1 MKTEV
6 ISNITK
12 DMEDS
17 PNDYQLNKLKESL
30 IINFEGVEFII
41 KTDELTTKQQEELA
55 ENKNMID
62 SFISTKQVEGCSE
75 RTIKYYKEIIEKF
88 VNNFDKSIKQISTNE
103 IRNYLANYKENS
115 SCGSTTIDNIRRVLS
130 SFFSWLEDED
140 YIIKSP
146 VRRIHKIKTTLVV
159 KEVLIDENLVRLRDE
174 CENIRDLSLIE
185 LLIST
190 GMRVGELFNL
200 NISSLNFEDRSCIVL
215 GKGNKE
221 REVYFDA
228 KTKLHLKEYISK
240 RNDSNEALFVS
251 MREPHQRLSI
261 SGIELIIRTLG
272 INSNINKVH
281 PHKFRRTLATMAID
295 KDMPIEQV
303 KKLLGH
309 VKIETTMNYALV
321 NQSNV
326 KISHRRYIA

>member
-17 PNDYQLNKLKESL
+17 LTDYQLNKLKESL

-41 KTDELTTKQQEELA
+41 KTDELKHQEELD
-55 ENKNMID
+55 ENKSMID
-62 SFISTKQVEGCSE
+62 SFISSKQVEGCSE

-88 VNNFDKSIKQISTNE
+88 VNSFDKSIKQISTNE
-103 IRNYLANYKENS
+103 IRNYLSNYKENS

-146 VRRIHKIKTTLVV
+146 VRRIHKIKTAVVV
-159 KEVLIDENLVRLRDE
+159 KEVLTDENLERLRDE

-190 GMRVGELFNL
+190 GMRVGELVNL
-200 NISSLNFEDRSCIVL
+200 NINSLNFEDRSCIVL

-240 RNDSNEALFVS
+240 RNDSNDALFVS

-295 KDMPIEQV
+295 KGMPVEQV
-303 KKLLGH
+303 QKLLGH

>member
-6 ISNITK
+6 ISSITK

-17 PNDYQLNKLKESL
+17 LTDYQLNKLKESL

-41 KTDELTTKQQEELA
+41 KTDELKHQEELD

-62 SFISTKQVEGCSE
+62 SFISSKQVEGCSE
-75 RTIKYYKEIIEKF
+75 QTIRYYKEIIEKF
-88 VNNFDKSIKQISTNE
+88 VNSFDKSIKQITTNE
-103 IRNYLANYKENS
+103 IRNYLSNYKDNS

-146 VRRIHKIKTTLVV
+146 VRRIHKIKTAVVV
-159 KEVLIDENLVRLRDE
+159 KEVLTDENLERLRDE

-190 GMRVGELFNL
+190 GMRVGELVNL
-200 NISSLNFEDRSCIVL
+200 NINSLNFEDRSCIVL

-240 RNDSNEALFVS
+240 RNDSNDALFVS
-251 MREPHQRLSI
+251 MGEPYQRLSI

-295 KDMPIEQV
+295 KGMPVEQV
-303 KKLLGH
+303 QKLLGH

>member
-6 ISNITK
+6 ISSITK

-17 PNDYQLNKLKESL
+17 LTDYQLNKLKESL
-30 IINFEGVEFII
+30 IINFERVEFII
-41 KTDELTTKQQEELA
+41 KTDELEHQKELD
-55 ENKNMID
+55 ENKDMIN
-62 SFISTKQVEGCSE
+62 SFISSKQVEGCSE

-88 VNNFDKSIKQISTNE
+88 VNDFDKSIKQISTNE
-103 IRNYLANYKENS
+103 IRNYLSEYKDNS

-140 YIIKSP
+140 YIMKSP
-146 VRRIHKIKTTLVV
+146 VRRIHKIKTAVV
-159 KEVLIDENLVRLRDE
+159 IKEVLTDENLERLRDE
-174 CENIRDLSLIE
+174 CENIRDLSLVE

-190 GMRVGELFNL
+190 GMRVGELVNL
-200 NISSLNFEDRSCIVL
+200 NINSINFEDRSCIVL

-240 RNDSNEALFVS
+240 RNDSNNALFVS

-272 INSNINKVH
+272 INSNISKVH

-295 KDMPIEQV
+295 KGMPVEQV
-303 KKLLGH
+303 QKLLGH
-309 VKIETTMNYALV
+309 VKIETTMHYALV

-326 KISHRRYIA
+326 KMSHRRFIA

>member
-17 PNDYQLNKLKESL
+17 LTDYQLNKLKESL

-41 KTDELTTKQQEELA
+41 KTDELKHQEELD

-62 SFISTKQVEGCSE
+62 SFISSKQVEGCSE

-88 VNNFDKSIKQISTNE
+88 VNSFDKSIKQISTNE
-103 IRNYLANYKENS
+103 IRNYLSNYKDNS
-115 SCGSTTIDNIRRVLS
+115 SCGATTIDNIRRVLS

-140 YIIKSP
+140 YIMKSP
-146 VRRIHKIKTTLVV
+146 VRRIHKIKTAVVV
-159 KEVLIDENLVRLRDE
+159 KEVLTDENLERLRDE

-190 GMRVGELFNL
+190 GMRVGELVNL
-200 NISSLNFEDRSCIVL
+200 NINSLNFEDRSCIVL

-240 RNDSNEALFVS
+240 RNDSNDALFVS

-295 KDMPIEQV
+295 KGMPVEQV
-303 KKLLGH
+303 QKLLGH

>member
-17 PNDYQLNKLKESL
+17 LTDYQLNKLKESL

-41 KTDELTTKQQEELA
+41 KTDELKHQEELD

-62 SFISTKQVEGCSE
+62 SFISSKQVEGCSE

-88 VNNFDKSIKQISTNE
+88 VNSFDKSIKQISTNE
-103 IRNYLANYKENS
+103 IRNYLSNYKDNS

-146 VRRIHKIKTTLVV
+146 VRRIHKIKTAVVV
-159 KEVLIDENLVRLRDE
+159 KEVLTDENLEKLRDE

-190 GMRVGELFNL
+190 GMRVGELVNL
-200 NISSLNFEDRSCIVL
+200 NINSLNFEDRSCIVL

-240 RNDSNEALFVS
+240 RNDSNDALFVS
-251 MREPHQRLSI
+251 MSEPHQRLSI

-272 INSNINKVH
+272 VNSNINKVH

-295 KDMPIEQV
+295 KGMPVEQV
-303 KKLLGH
+303 QKLLGH

>member
-1 MKTEV
+1 MKMDV
-6 ISNITK
+6 ILNITK

-17 PNDYQLNKLKESL
+17 LTDYQLNKLKESL
-30 IINFEGVEFII
+30 IINFEKLDFIM
-41 KTDELTTKQQEELA
+41 KTDDLKHQEELD
-55 ENKNMID
+55 ENTSMIE
-62 SFISTKQVEGCSE
+62 SFISSKQIEGCSD
-75 RTIKYYKEIIEKF
+75 RTIKYYKEIIDKF
-88 VNNFDKSIKQISTNE
+88 NDSFDKSIKKITTEE
-103 IRNYLANYKENS
+103 IRSYLSNYKEMS
-115 SCGSTTIDNIRRVLS
+115 TCGSTTIDNIRRVLS

-146 VRRIHKIKTTLVV
+146 IRRIHRIKTPTTV
-159 KEVLIDENLVRLRDE
+159 KEVLTDENLEKLRDE

-190 GMRVGELFNL
+190 GMRVGELVNL
-200 NISSLNFEDRSCIVL
+200 NISNLNFEDRSCIVL

-240 RNDSNEALFVS
+240 RSDTNDALFVS
-251 MREPHQRLSI
+251 LREPHQRLSI
-261 SGIELIIRTLG
+261 SGIELIVRNLG
-272 INSNINKVH
+272 VNTNINKVH

-295 KDMPIEQV
+295 KGMPVEQV
-303 KKLLGH
+303 QKLLGH
-309 VKIETTMNYALV
+309 VKIETTMHYAMV

>member
-17 PNDYQLNKLKESL
+17 LTDYQLNKLKESL

-41 KTDELTTKQQEELA
+41 KTDELKHQEELD
-55 ENKNMID
+55 ENKKMID
-62 SFISTKQVEGCSE
+62 SFISSKQVEGCSG
-75 RTIKYYKEIIEKF
+75 RTVKYYKEIIEKF
-88 VNNFDKSIKQISTNE
+88 VNNFDKGIKQISTNE
-103 IRNYLANYKENS
+103 IRNYLSNYKENS

-146 VRRIHKIKTTLVV
+146 VRRIHKIKTALVV
-159 KEVLIDENLVRLRDE
+159 KEVLTDENLERLRDE

-190 GMRVGELFNL
+190 GMRVGELVNL
-200 NISSLNFEDRSCIVL
+200 NITSLNFEERSCIVL

-240 RNDSNEALFVS
+240 RNDTNNALFVS

-295 KDMPIEQV
+295 KGMPVEQV
-303 KKLLGH
+303 QKLLGH
-309 VKIETTMNYALV
+309 VKIETTMHYALV
-321 NQSNV
+321 NQNNV
-326 KISHRRYIA
+326 KISHRRFIA

>member
-1 MKTEV
+1 MKMDV
-6 ISNITK
+6 ILNITK

-17 PNDYQLNKLKESL
+17 LTDYQLNKLKESL
-30 IINFEGVEFII
+30 IINFEKLDFIM
-41 KTDELTTKQQEELA
+41 KTDDLKHQKELD
-55 ENKNMID
+55 ENTSMIE
-62 SFISTKQVEGCSE
+62 SFISSKQIEGCSD
-75 RTIKYYKEIIEKF
+75 RTIKYYKEIIDKF
-88 VNNFDKSIKQISTNE
+88 NDSFDKSIKKITTEE
-103 IRNYLANYKENS
+103 IRSYLSNYKEMS
-115 SCGSTTIDNIRRVLS
+115 TCGSTTIDNIRRVLS

-146 VRRIHKIKTTLVV
+146 IRRIHRIKTPTTV
-159 KEVLIDENLVRLRDE
+159 KEVLTDENLEKLRDE

-190 GMRVGELFNL
+190 GMRVGELVNL
-200 NISSLNFEDRSCIVL
+200 NISNLNFEDRSCIVL

-240 RNDSNEALFVS
+240 RNDTNDALFVS
-251 MREPHQRLSI
+251 LREPHQRLSI
-261 SGIELIIRTLG
+261 SGIELIVRNLG
-272 INSNINKVH
+272 VNTNINKVH

-295 KDMPIEQV
+295 KGMPVEQV
-303 KKLLGH
+303 QKLLGH
-309 VKIETTMNYALV
+309 VKIETTMHYAMV

-326 KISHRRYIA
+326 KISHRKYIA

>member
-1 MKTEV
+1 MKMDV
-6 ISNITK
+6 ILNITK

-17 PNDYQLNKLKESL
+17 LTDYQLNKLKESL
-30 IINFEGVEFII
+30 IINFEKLDFIM
-41 KTDELTTKQQEELA
+41 KTDDLKHQEELD
-55 ENKNMID
+55 ENISMIE
-62 SFISTKQVEGCSE
+62 SFISSKQIEGCSD
-75 RTIKYYKEIIEKF
+75 RTIKYYKEIIDKF
-88 VNNFDKSIKQISTNE
+88 NDSFDKSIKKITTEE
-103 IRNYLANYKENS
+103 IRSYLSNYKEIS
-115 SCGSTTIDNIRRVLS
+115 TCGSTTIDNIRRVLS

-146 VRRIHKIKTTLVV
+146 IRRIHRIKTPTTV
-159 KEVLIDENLVRLRDE
+159 KEVLTDENLEKLRDE

-190 GMRVGELFNL
+190 GMRVGELVNL
-200 NISSLNFEDRSCIVL
+200 NISNLNFEDRSCIVL

-240 RNDSNEALFVS
+240 RNDTNDALFVS
-251 MREPHQRLSI
+251 LREPHQRLSI
-261 SGIELIIRTLG
+261 SGIELIVRNLG
-272 INSNINKVH
+272 VNTNINKVH

-295 KDMPIEQV
+295 KGMPVEQV
-303 KKLLGH
+303 QKLLGH
-309 VKIETTMNYALV
+309 VKIETTMHYAMV

>member
-6 ISNITK
+6 ISSITK

-17 PNDYQLNKLKESL
+17 LTDYQLNKLKESL
-30 IINFEGVEFII
+30 IINFERVEFII
-41 KTDELTTKQQEELA
+41 KTDELKHQKELD
-55 ENKNMID
+55 ENKNMIN
-62 SFISTKQVEGCSE
+62 SFISSKQVEGCSE
-75 RTIKYYKEIIEKF
+75 RIIKYYKEIIEKF
-88 VNNFDKSIKQISTNE
+88 VNDFDKSIKQISTNE
-103 IRNYLANYKENS
+103 IRNYLSDYKDNS

-140 YIIKSP
+140 YIMKSP
-146 VRRIHKIKTTLVV
+146 VRRIHKIKTAVVV
-159 KEVLIDENLVRLRDE
+159 KEVLTDENLERLRDE
-174 CENIRDLSLIE
+174 CENIRDLSLVE

-190 GMRVGELFNL
+190 GMRVGELVNL
-200 NISSLNFEDRSCIVL
+200 NINSINFEDRSCIVL

-240 RNDSNEALFVS
+240 RNDSNDALFVS

-295 KDMPIEQV
+295 KGMPVEQV
-303 KKLLGH
+303 QKLLGH
-309 VKIETTMNYALV
+309 VKIETTMHYALV

>member
-17 PNDYQLNKLKESL
+17 LTDYQLNKLKESL
-30 IINFEGVEFII
+30 IINFEMVEFII
-41 KTDELTTKQQEELA
+41 KTDELKHQEELD
-55 ENKNMID
+55 ENKNMIN
-62 SFISTKQVEGCSE
+62 SFISSKQVEGCSE

-103 IRNYLANYKENS
+103 IRNYLSNYKDNS

-146 VRRIHKIKTTLVV
+146 VRRIHKIKTAVVV
-159 KEVLIDENLVRLRDE
+159 KEVLTDENLERLRDE

-190 GMRVGELFNL
+190 GMRVGELVNL
-200 NISSLNFEDRSCIVL
+200 NINSLNFEDRSCIVL

-240 RNDSNEALFVS
+240 RNDSNDALFVS
-251 MREPHQRLSI
+251 MKEPHQRLSI

-295 KDMPIEQV
+295 KGMPVEQV
-303 KKLLGH
+303 QKLLGH

>member
-1 MKTEV
+1 MKTDV

-17 PNDYQLNKLKESL
+17 LTDYQLNKLKESL
-30 IINFEGVEFII
+30 IINFEGVEFIV
-41 KTDELTTKQQEELA
+41 KTDELKHKEELD

-62 SFISTKQVEGCSE
+62 SFISSKQVEGCSE

-88 VNNFDKSIKQISTNE
+88 VNNFDKSIKQISTND
-103 IRNYLANYKENS
+103 IRNYLSNYKDNS

-146 VRRIHKIKTTLVV
+146 VRRIHKIKTAVVV
-159 KEVLIDENLVRLRDE
+159 KEVLTDENLEKLRDE

-190 GMRVGELFNL
+190 GMRVGELVNL
-200 NISSLNFEDRSCIVL
+200 NINSLNFEDRSCIVL

-251 MREPHQRLSI
+251 MKEPHQRLSI

-295 KDMPIEQV
+295 KGMPVEQV
-303 KKLLGH
+303 QKLLGH
-309 VKIETTMNYALV
+309 VKIETTMHYALV

>member
-1 MKTEV
+1 MKMDV
-6 ISNITK
+6 ILNITK

-17 PNDYQLNKLKESL
+17 LTDYQLNKLKESL
-30 IINFEGVEFII
+30 IINFEKLEFII
-41 KTDELTTKQQEELA
+41 KTDDLKHQEELD
-55 ENKNMID
+55 ENISMIE
-62 SFISTKQVEGCSE
+62 SFISSKQIEGCSD
-75 RTIKYYKEIIEKF
+75 RTIKYYKEIIDKF
-88 VNNFDKSIKQISTNE
+88 NDSFDKSIKKITTEE
-103 IRNYLANYKENS
+103 IRSYLSNYKEIS
-115 SCGSTTIDNIRRVLS
+115 TCGSTTIDNIRRVLS

-146 VRRIHKIKTTLVV
+146 IRRIHRIKTPTTV
-159 KEVLIDENLVRLRDE
+159 KEVLTDENLEKLRDE

-190 GMRVGELFNL
+190 GMRVGELVNL
-200 NISSLNFEDRSCIVL
+200 NISNLNFEDRSCIVL

-240 RNDSNEALFVS
+240 RNDTNDALFVS
-251 MREPHQRLSI
+251 LREPHQRLSI
-261 SGIELIIRTLG
+261 SGIELIVRNLG
-272 INSNINKVH
+272 VNTNINKVH

-295 KDMPIEQV
+295 KGMPVEQV
-303 KKLLGH
+303 QKLLGH
-309 VKIETTMNYALV
+309 VKIETTMHYAMV

>member
-17 PNDYQLNKLKESL
+17 LTDYQLNKLKESL

-41 KTDELTTKQQEELA
+41 KTDELKHQEELDK
-55 ENKNMID
+55 NKNMID
-62 SFISTKQVEGCSE
+62 SFISSKQVEGCSE

-88 VNNFDKSIKQISTNE
+88 VNSFDKSIKQISTNE
-103 IRNYLANYKENS
+103 IRNYLSNYKDNS

-130 SFFSWLEDED
+130 SFFSWLADED

-146 VRRIHKIKTTLVV
+146 VRRIHKIKTAVVV
-159 KEVLIDENLVRLRDE
+159 KEILTDENLERLRDE

-190 GMRVGELFNL
+190 GMRVEELVNL

-240 RNDSNEALFVS
+240 RNDSNDALFVS

-295 KDMPIEQV
+295 KGMPVEQV
-303 KKLLGH
+303 QKLLGH

>member
-17 PNDYQLNKLKESL
+17 LTDYQLNKLKESL
-30 IINFEGVEFII
+30 IINFERVEFII
-41 KTDELTTKQQEELA
+41 KTDEIKHQEELE
-55 ENKNMID
+55 ENKKMID
-62 SFISTKQVEGCSE
+62 SFISSKQVEGCSD

-88 VNNFDKSIKQISTNE
+88 VNDFDKSIKQISTNE
-103 IRNYLANYKENS
+103 IRNYLSNYKDNS

-146 VRRIHKIKTTLVV
+146 VRRIHKIKTAIVV
-159 KEVLIDENLVRLRDE
+159 KEVLTDENLERLRDE

-190 GMRVGELFNL
+190 GMRVGELVNL

-228 KTKLHLKEYISK
+228 KTKLHLKEYIAK

-272 INSNINKVH
+272 LNSNINKVH

-295 KDMPIEQV
+295 KGMPVEQV
-303 KKLLGH
+303 QKLLGH
-309 VKIETTMNYALV
+309 VKIETTMHYALV

-326 KISHRRYIA
+326 KISHRRFIA

>member
-17 PNDYQLNKLKESL
+17 LTDYQLNKLKESL

-41 KTDELTTKQQEELA
+41 KTDELKHQEELD

-62 SFISTKQVEGCSE
+62 SFISSKQVEGCSE

-88 VNNFDKSIKQISTNE
+88 VNSFDKSIKQISTNE
-103 IRNYLANYKENS
+103 IRNYLSNYKDNS
-115 SCGSTTIDNIRRVLS
+115 FCGSTTIDNIRRVLS

-146 VRRIHKIKTTLVV
+146 VRRIHKIKTAVVV
-159 KEVLIDENLVRLRDE
+159 KEVLTDENLERLRDE

-190 GMRVGELFNL
+190 GMRVGELVNL
-200 NISSLNFEDRSCIVL
+200 NINSLNFEDRSCIVL

-240 RNDSNEALFVS
+240 RNDSNDALFVS

-295 KDMPIEQV
+295 KGMPVEQV
-303 KKLLGH
+303 QKLLGH

>member
-6 ISNITK
+6 ISSITK

-17 PNDYQLNKLKESL
+17 LTDYQLNKLKESL

-41 KTDELTTKQQEELA
+41 KTDELKHQEELD

-62 SFISTKQVEGCSE
+62 SFISSKQVEDCSE
-75 RTIKYYKEIIEKF
+75 QTIRYYKEIIEKF
-88 VNNFDKSIKQISTNE
+88 VNSFDKSIKQITTNE
-103 IRNYLANYKENS
+103 IRNYLSNYKDNS

-146 VRRIHKIKTTLVV
+146 VRRIHKIKTAVVV
-159 KEVLIDENLVRLRDE
+159 KEVLTDENLERLRDE

-190 GMRVGELFNL
+190 GMRVGELVNL
-200 NISSLNFEDRSCIVL
+200 NINSLNFEDRSCIVL

-240 RNDSNEALFVS
+240 RNDSNDALFVS

-295 KDMPIEQV
+295 KGMPVEQV
-303 KKLLGH
+303 QKLLGH

>member
-1 MKTEV
+1 MKMDV
-6 ISNITK
+6 ILNITK

-17 PNDYQLNKLKESL
+17 LTDYQLNKLKESL
-30 IINFEGVEFII
+30 IINFEKLDFIM
-41 KTDELTTKQQEELA
+41 KTDDLKHQEELD
-55 ENKNMID
+55 ENTSMIE
-62 SFISTKQVEGCSE
+62 SFISSKQIEGCSD
-75 RTIKYYKEIIEKF
+75 RTIKYYKEIIDKF
-88 VNNFDKSIKQISTNE
+88 NDSFDKSIKKITTEE
-103 IRNYLANYKENS
+103 IRSYLSNYKEIS
-115 SCGSTTIDNIRRVLS
+115 TCGSTTIDNIRRVLS

-146 VRRIHKIKTTLVV
+146 IRRIHRIKTPTTV
-159 KEVLIDENLVRLRDE
+159 KEVLTDENLEKLRDE

-185 LLIST
+185 LRIST
-190 GMRVGELFNL
+190 GMRVGELVNL
-200 NISSLNFEDRSCIVL
+200 NISNLNFEDRSCIVL

-240 RNDSNEALFVS
+240 RNDTNDALFVS
-251 MREPHQRLSI
+251 LREPHQRLSI
-261 SGIELIIRTLG
+261 SGIELIVRNLG
-272 INSNINKVH
+272 VNTNINKVH

-295 KDMPIEQV
+295 KGMPVEQV
-303 KKLLGH
+303 QKLLGH
-309 VKIETTMNYALV
+309 VKIETTMHYAMV

>member
-17 PNDYQLNKLKESL
+17 LTDYQLNKLKESL

-41 KTDELTTKQQEELA
+41 KTDELKHQEELD
-55 ENKNMID
+55 ENKSMID
-62 SFISTKQVEGCSE
+62 SFISSKQVEGCSE

-88 VNNFDKSIKQISTNE
+88 VNSFDKSIKQISTNE
-103 IRNYLANYKENS
+103 IRNYLSNYKDNS

-146 VRRIHKIKTTLVV
+146 VRRIHKIKTAVVV
-159 KEVLIDENLVRLRDE
+159 KEVLTDENLERLRDE
-174 CENIRDLSLIE
+174 CENIRDLSIIE

-190 GMRVGELFNL
+190 GMRVGELVNL
-200 NISSLNFEDRSCIVL
+200 NINSLNFEDRSCIVL

-240 RNDSNEALFVS
+240 RNDSNDALFVS

-295 KDMPIEQV
+295 KGMPVEQV
-303 KKLLGH
+303 QKLLGH

>member
-1 MKTEV
+1 MKMDV
-6 ISNITK
+6 ILNITK

-17 PNDYQLNKLKESL
+17 LTDYQLNKLKESL
-30 IINFEGVEFII
+30 IINFKKLEFII
-41 KTDELTTKQQEELA
+41 KTDDLKHQEELD
-55 ENKNMID
+55 ENTSMIE
-62 SFISTKQVEGCSE
+62 SFISSKQIEGCSD
-75 RTIKYYKEIIEKF
+75 RTIKYYKEIIDKF
-88 VNNFDKSIKQISTNE
+88 NNSFDKSIKKITTEE
-103 IRNYLANYKENS
+103 IRSYLSNYKEMS
-115 SCGSTTIDNIRRVLS
+115 TCGSTTIDNIRRVLS

-146 VRRIHKIKTTLVV
+146 IRRIHRIKTPTTV
-159 KEVLIDENLVRLRDE
+159 KEVLTDENLEKLRDE

-190 GMRVGELFNL
+190 GMRVGELVNL
-200 NISSLNFEDRSCIVL
+200 NISNLNFEDRSCIVL

-240 RNDSNEALFVS
+240 RNDTNDALFVS
-251 MREPHQRLSI
+251 LREPHQRLSI
-261 SGIELIIRTLG
+261 SGIELIVRNLG
-272 INSNINKVH
+272 VNTNINKVH

-295 KDMPIEQV
+295 KGMPVEQV
-303 KKLLGH
+303 QKLLGH
-309 VKIETTMNYALV
+309 VKIETTMHYAMV

-326 KISHRRYIA
+326 KLSHRRYIA

>member
-6 ISNITK
+6 IFNITK

-17 PNDYQLNKLKESL
+17 LTDYQLNKLKESL

-41 KTDELTTKQQEELA
+41 KTDELKHQEELD
-55 ENKNMID
+55 ENKRMID
-62 SFISTKQVEGCSE
+62 SFISSKQVEGCSD
-75 RTIKYYKEIIEKF
+75 RTIKYYREIIERF
-88 VNNFDKSIKQISTNE
+88 IDSFNKSIKQISTDE
-103 IRNYLANYKENS
+103 IRTYLSNYKVNS
-115 SCGSTTIDNIRRVLS
+115 SCGSITIDNIRRVLS

-146 VRRIHKIKTTLVV
+146 VRRIHKIKTAIVV
-159 KEVLIDENLVRLRDE
+159 KEVLTDENLERLRDE

-190 GMRVGELFNL
+190 GMRVGELVNL
-200 NISSLNFEDRSCIVL
+200 NISNLNFEDRSCIVL

-228 KTKLHLKEYISK
+228 KTKLHLKQYIAK
-240 RNDSNEALFVS
+240 RNDSNDALFVS
-251 MREPHQRLSI
+251 LREPHQRLSI

-272 INSNINKVH
+272 INSNINNVQ

-295 KDMPIEQV
+295 KGMPVEQV
-303 KKLLGH
+303 QKLLGH
-309 VKIETTMNYALV
+309 VKIETTMHYALV

-326 KISHRRYIA
+326 KISHRRFIA

>member
-1 MKTEV
+1 MKMDV
-6 ISNITK
+6 ILNITK

-17 PNDYQLNKLKESL
+17 LTDYQLNKLKESL
-30 IINFEGVEFII
+30 IINFEKLDFIM
-41 KTDELTTKQQEELA
+41 KTDELKHQEELD
-55 ENKNMID
+55 ENTSMIE
-62 SFISTKQVEGCSE
+62 SFISSKQIEGCSD
-75 RTIKYYKEIIEKF
+75 RTIKYYKEIIDKF
-88 VNNFDKSIKQISTNE
+88 NDSFDKSIKKITTEE
-103 IRNYLANYKENS
+103 IRSYLSNYKEIS
-115 SCGSTTIDNIRRVLS
+115 TCGSTTIDNIRRVLS

-146 VRRIHKIKTTLVV
+146 IRRIHRIKTPTTV
-159 KEVLIDENLVRLRDE
+159 KEVLTDENLEKLRDE

-190 GMRVGELFNL
+190 GMRVGELVNL
-200 NISSLNFEDRSCIVL
+200 NISNLNFEDRSCIVL

-240 RNDSNEALFVS
+240 RNDNNDALFVS
-251 MREPHQRLSI
+251 LREPHQRLSI
-261 SGIELIIRTLG
+261 SGIELIVRNLG
-272 INSNINKVH
+272 VNTNINKVH

-295 KDMPIEQV
+295 KGMPVEQV
-303 KKLLGH
+303 QKLLGH
-309 VKIETTMNYALV
+309 VKIETTMHYAMV

>member
-17 PNDYQLNKLKESL
+17 LTDYQLNKLKESL
-30 IINFEGVEFII
+30 IINFERVEFII
-41 KTDELTTKQQEELA
+41 KTDEIKHQEELE
-55 ENKNMID
+55 ENKKMID
-62 SFISTKQVEGCSE
+62 SFISSKQVEGCSD

-88 VNNFDKSIKQISTNE
+88 VNDFDKSIKQISTNE
-103 IRNYLANYKENS
+103 IRNYLSNYKDNS

-146 VRRIHKIKTTLVV
+146 VRRIHKIKTAIVV
-159 KEVLIDENLVRLRDE
+159 KEVLTDENLERLRDE

-190 GMRVGELFNL
+190 GMRVGELVNL
-200 NISSLNFEDRSCIVL
+200 NINSLNFEDRSCIVL

-228 KTKLHLKEYISK
+228 KTKLHLKEYIAK

-272 INSNINKVH
+272 MNSNINKVH

-295 KDMPIEQV
+295 KGMPVEQV
-303 KKLLGH
+303 QKLLGH
-309 VKIETTMNYALV
+309 VKIETTMHYALV

-326 KISHRRYIA
+326 KISHRRFIA

>member
-17 PNDYQLNKLKESL
+17 LTDYQLNKLRESL

-41 KTDELTTKQQEELA
+41 KTDELKHQEELD

-62 SFISTKQVEGCSE
+62 SFISSKQVEGCSE

-88 VNNFDKSIKQISTNE
+88 VNSFDKSIKQISTNE
-103 IRNYLANYKENS
+103 IRNYLSNYKENS

-146 VRRIHKIKTTLVV
+146 VRRIHKIKTAVVV
-159 KEVLIDENLVRLRDE
+159 KEVLTDENLERLRDE

-190 GMRVGELFNL
+190 GMRVGELVNL
-200 NISSLNFEDRSCIVL
+200 NINSLNFEDRSCIVL

-240 RNDSNEALFVS
+240 RNDSNDALFVS

-295 KDMPIEQV
+295 KGMPVEQV
-303 KKLLGH
+303 QKLLGH

>member
-6 ISNITK
+6 ISSITK

-17 PNDYQLNKLKESL
+17 LTDYQLNKLKESL
-30 IINFEGVEFII
+30 IINFERVEFII
-41 KTDELTTKQQEELA
+41 KTDELKHQKELD
-55 ENKNMID
+55 ENKNMIN
-62 SFISTKQVEGCSE
+62 SFISSKQVEGCSE

-88 VNNFDKSIKQISTNE
+88 VNDFDKSIKQISTNE
-103 IRNYLANYKENS
+103 IRNYLSDYKDNS

-140 YIIKSP
+140 HIMKSP
-146 VRRIHKIKTTLVV
+146 VRRIHKIKTAVVV
-159 KEVLIDENLVRLRDE
+159 KEVLTDENLERLRDE
-174 CENIRDLSLIE
+174 CENIRDLSLVE

-190 GMRVGELFNL
+190 GMRVGELVNL
-200 NISSLNFEDRSCIVL
+200 NINSINFEDRSCIVL

-240 RNDSNEALFVS
+240 RNDSNDALFVS

-295 KDMPIEQV
+295 KGMPVEQV
-303 KKLLGH
+303 QKLLGH
-309 VKIETTMNYALV
+309 VKIETTMHYALV

>member
-17 PNDYQLNKLKESL
+17 LTDYQLNKLKESL
-30 IINFEGVEFII
+30 IINFERLEFII
-41 KTDELTTKQQEELA
+41 KTDELKHQEELD
-55 ENKNMID
+55 ENKNMIE
-62 SFISTKQVEGCSE
+62 SFISSKQVEGCSE

-88 VNNFDKSIKQISTNE
+88 VNSFDKSIKQISTNE
-103 IRNYLANYKENS
+103 IRNYLSNYKDNS
-115 SCGSTTIDNIRRVLS
+115 FCGSITIDNIRRVLS

-146 VRRIHKIKTTLVV
+146 IRRIHKIKTAVV
-159 KEVLIDENLVRLRDE
+159 IKEVLTDENLERLRDE

-190 GMRVGELFNL
+190 GMRVGELVNL
-200 NISSLNFEDRSCIVL
+200 NISSINFEDRSCIVL

-240 RNDSNEALFVS
+240 RKDSNDALFVS

-272 INSNINKVH
+272 INSNISKVH

-295 KDMPIEQV
+295 KGMPVEQV
-303 KKLLGH
+303 QKLLGH
-309 VKIETTMNYALV
+309 VKIETTMHYALV

>member
-17 PNDYQLNKLKESL
+17 LTDYQLNKLKESL
-30 IINFEGVEFII
+30 IINFEGVEFVI
-41 KTDELTTKQQEELA
+41 KTDELKHQEELD

-62 SFISTKQVEGCSE
+62 SFISSKQVEGCSE

-88 VNNFDKSIKQISTNE
+88 VNSFDKSIKQISTNE
-103 IRNYLANYKENS
+103 IRNYLSNYKDNS
-115 SCGSTTIDNIRRVLS
+115 SCGSITIDNIRRVLS

-146 VRRIHKIKTTLVV
+146 VRRIHKIKTAVVV
-159 KEVLIDENLVRLRDE
+159 KEVLTDENLERLRDE
-174 CENIRDLSLIE
+174 CENIRDLSLVE

-190 GMRVGELFNL
+190 GMRVGELVNL
-200 NISSLNFEDRSCIVL
+200 NINSLNFEDRSCIVL

-240 RNDSNEALFVS
+240 RNDSNDALFVS

-295 KDMPIEQV
+295 KDMPVEQV
-303 KKLLGH
+303 QKLLGH

>member
-1 MKTEV
+1 MKMDV
-6 ISNITK
+6 ILDITRDMK
-12 DMEDS
+12 DS
-17 PNDYQLNKLKESL
+17 LTDYQLNKLKESL
-30 IINFEGVEFII
+30 IINFEKLDFIM
-41 KTDELTTKQQEELA
+41 KTDDLKHQEELN
-55 ENKNMID
+55 ENTSMIE
-62 SFISTKQVEGCSE
+62 SFISSKQIEGCSD
-75 RTIKYYKEIIEKF
+75 RTIKYYKEIIDKF
-88 VNNFDKSIKQISTNE
+88 NDNFDKSIKKITTEE
-103 IRNYLANYKENS
+103 IRSYLSNYKEMS
-115 SCGSTTIDNIRRVLS
+115 TCGSTTIDNIRRVLS

-146 VRRIHKIKTTLVV
+146 IRRIHRIKTPTTV
-159 KEVLIDENLVRLRDE
+159 KEVLTDENLEKLRDE

-190 GMRVGELFNL
+190 GMRVGELVNL
-200 NISSLNFEDRSCIVL
+200 NISNLNFEDRSCIVL

-240 RNDSNEALFVS
+240 RNDTNDALFVS
-251 MREPHQRLSI
+251 LREPHQRLSI
-261 SGIELIIRTLG
+261 SGIELIVRNLG
-272 INSNINKVH
+272 VNTNINKVH

-295 KDMPIEQV
+295 KGMPVEQV
-303 KKLLGH
+303 QKLLGH
-309 VKIETTMNYALV
+309 VKIETTMHYAMV

>member
-1 MKTEV
+1 MKMQV
-6 ISNITK
+6 ISNIAK

-17 PNDYQLNKLKESL
+17 LTDYQLNKLKESL
-30 IINFEGVEFII
+30 IINFEGVELIEI
-41 KTDELTTKQQEELA
+41 TDELKHQEELD
-55 ENKNMID
+55 ENKKMID
-62 SFISTKQVEGCSE
+62 SFISSKQVEGCSE

-88 VNNFDKSIKQISTNE
+88 TDNLNVSIKQITTEE
-103 IRNYLANYKENS
+103 IRNYLSNYKDNS
-115 SCGSTTIDNIRRVLS
+115 SCGSITIDNIRRVLS

-146 VRRIHKIKTTLVV
+146 VRRIHKIKTAVV
-159 KEVLIDENLVRLRDE
+159 IKDVLTDENLERLRDE

-190 GMRVGELFNL
+190 GIRVGELVNL

-240 RNDSNEALFVS
+240 RNDSNDALFVS

-272 INSNINKVH
+272 MNSNINKVH

-295 KDMPIEQV
+295 KGMPVEQV
-303 KKLLGH
+303 QKLLGH
-309 VKIETTMNYALV
+309 VKIETTMQYALV

-326 KISHRRYIA
+326 KISHRKYIA

>member
-1 MKTEV
+1 MKT
-6 ISNITK
+6 ITK

-17 PNDYQLNKLKESL
+17 LTDYQLNKLKESL

-41 KTDELTTKQQEELA
+41 KTDELKHQEELD

-62 SFISTKQVEGCSE
+62 SFISSKQVEGCSE

-88 VNNFDKSIKQISTNE
+88 VNSFDKSIKQISTSE
-103 IRNYLANYKENS
+103 IRNYLSNYKDNS

-146 VRRIHKIKTTLVV
+146 VRRIHKIKTAVVV
-159 KEVLIDENLVRLRDE
+159 KEVLTDENLERLRDE

-190 GMRVGELFNL
+190 GMRVGELVNL
-200 NISSLNFEDRSCIVL
+200 NINSLNFEDRSCIVL

-240 RNDSNEALFVS
+240 RNDSNDALFVS

-295 KDMPIEQV
+295 KGMPVEQV
-303 KKLLGH
+303 QKLLGH

>member
-1 MKTEV
+1 MKMDV
-6 ISNITK
+6 ILNITK

-17 PNDYQLNKLKESL
+17 LTDYQLNKLKESL
-30 IINFEGVEFII
+30 IINFEKLDFIM
-41 KTDELTTKQQEELA
+41 KTDDLKHQEELD
-55 ENKNMID
+55 ENTSMIE
-62 SFISTKQVEGCSE
+62 SFISSKQIEGCSD
-75 RTIKYYKEIIEKF
+75 RTIKYYKEIIDKF
-88 VNNFDKSIKQISTNE
+88 NDSFDKSIKKITTEE
-103 IRNYLANYKENS
+103 IRSYLSNYKEMS
-115 SCGSTTIDNIRRVLS
+115 TCGSTTIDNIRRVLS

-146 VRRIHKIKTTLVV
+146 IRRIHRIKTPTTV
-159 KEVLIDENLVRLRDE
+159 KEVLTDENLEKLRDE

-190 GMRVGELFNL
+190 GMRVGELVNL
-200 NISSLNFEDRSCIVL
+200 NISNLNFEDKSCIVL

-240 RNDSNEALFVS
+240 RNDTNDALFVS
-251 MREPHQRLSI
+251 LREPHQRLSI
-261 SGIELIIRTLG
+261 SGIELIVRNLG
-272 INSNINKVH
+272 VNTNINKVH

-295 KDMPIEQV
+295 KGMPVEQV
-303 KKLLGH
+303 QKLLGH
-309 VKIETTMNYALV
+309 VKIETTMHYAMV

>member
-17 PNDYQLNKLKESL
+17 LTDYQLNKLKESL

-41 KTDELTTKQQEELA
+41 KTDELKHQEELD

-62 SFISTKQVEGCSE
+62 SFISSKQVEGCSE

-88 VNNFDKSIKQISTNE
+88 VNSFDKSIKQISTSE
-103 IRNYLANYKENS
+103 IRNYLSNYKDNS

-146 VRRIHKIKTTLVV
+146 VRRIHKIKTAVVV
-159 KEVLIDENLVRLRDE
+159 KEVLTDENLERLRDE

-190 GMRVGELFNL
+190 GMRVGELVNL
-200 NISSLNFEDRSCIVL
+200 NINSLNFEDRSCIVL

-240 RNDSNEALFVS
+240 RNDSNDALFVS

-295 KDMPIEQV
+295 KGMPVEQV
-303 KKLLGH
+303 QKLLGH

>member
-17 PNDYQLNKLKESL
+17 LNDYQLNKLKESL
-30 IINFEGVEFII
+30 IINFEMIEFII
-41 KTDELTTKQQEELA
+41 KTDELKHQEELD
-55 ENKNMID
+55 ENKNMIN
-62 SFISTKQVEGCSE
+62 SFISSKQVEGCSE

-103 IRNYLANYKENS
+103 IRSYLSNYKDNS

-146 VRRIHKIKTTLVV
+146 VRRIHKIKTAVVV
-159 KEVLIDENLVRLRDE
+159 KEVLTDENLERLRDE

-190 GMRVGELFNL
+190 GMRVGELVNL

-240 RNDSNEALFVS
+240 RNDSNDALFVS
-251 MREPHQRLSI
+251 MKEPHQRLSI

-295 KDMPIEQV
+295 KGMPVEQV
-303 KKLLGH
+303 QKLLGH